1 MKYQQPKQ
9 TRVKNDDS
17 IILLNNRLSLY
28 TRIRNIVL
36 HVQNRD
42 RCVLFFLS
50 ISLVK
55 IKIGEPSQNRF
66 REPFQRRPHPPMM
79 HHRDGPYGMPPPH
92 HRMARNGHG
101 GGGPIRDHRYGG
113 PPPPPP
119 TNGRY
124 MERRPYPADGY
135 PDHKGSRGLPP
146 PPPRDYSN
154 GPYARNGSSTN
165 GQDGIRGGDHRS
177 NGGSGGDGPGM
188 DPYMRG
194 GHPNLPPPPPSSMH
208 HDDYYRGGP
217 PPGQPGMP
225 SRYDFDPYGP
235 PRGRY
240 AGRHKP
246 Y

>member
-1 MKYQQPKQ
+1 MLS
-9 TRVKNDDS
+9 KNVC
-17 IILLNNRLSLY
+17 LLTIY
-28 TRIRNIVL
+28 IYV
-36 HVQNRD
+36 
-42 RCVLFFLS
+42 F
-50 ISLVK
+50 
-55 IKIGEPSQNRF
+55 IGEPSQNRF
-66 REPFQRRPHPPMM
+66 RDFHRRPHPPMM
-79 HHRDGPYGMPPPH
+79 HHRDGPYGMPPPPP
-92 HRMARNGHG
+92 HRMARNGH

-113 PPPPPP
+113 PPPPPS
-119 TNGRY
+119 NGRY
-124 MERRPYPADGY
+124 GMERRPYPSDGY

-165 GQDGIRGGDHRS
+165 GGPDIGGGRGGGDHRS
-177 NGGSGGDGPGM
+177 SGGSGDGPGM

-194 GHPNLPPPPPSSMH
+194 GHPSLPPPPPSSMH

-217 PPGQPGMP
+217 PPGQPGVP